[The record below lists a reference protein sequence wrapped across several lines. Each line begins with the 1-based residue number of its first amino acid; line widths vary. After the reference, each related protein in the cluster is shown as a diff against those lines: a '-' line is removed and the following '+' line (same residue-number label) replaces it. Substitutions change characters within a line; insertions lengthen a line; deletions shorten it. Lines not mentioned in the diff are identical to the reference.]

1 MSTPSRHS
9 ESCRR
14 ELVATISADKAG
26 RKPSIDFKPGAHVRA
41 GFHFAQ
47 EFIDRARSEFVE
59 RGGEATKTKI
69 GGRLIH

>member
-9 ESCRR
+9 ESGRR

-26 RKPSIDFKPGAHVRA
+26 RKLSIDFKTCAHVRA

-47 EFIDRARSEFVE
+47 KLIDRARAEFMK
-59 RGGEATKTKI
+59 RSGEPTKTKI